1 MNLFDGKTQNNT
13 ADQGYDARSIEVLKG
28 LDPVKRRPGMY
39 TDTSSPDHLAFE
51 VIDNSVDE
59 AISGFATRID
69 ITLTEDNR
77 ITVSDNGRGMPVD
90 IHPQEGI
97 SGVELIMTK
106 LHAGAKF
113 SNKDYAFSGGL
124 HGVGVSV
131 VNALSNHLSIDIC
144 RDKKRYTIEFQ
155 NGAKTKDLEMI
166 GKAPNTGTTLTFKP
180 EPSYFDTGQFNV
192 VAIRAALKS
201 KAVLCQGLT
210 TTFTVEQ
217 TGETDTWHYDQGLD
231 QYLQEM
237 ISSTKTIFPK
247 PFTGSADNDELKAVW
262 AVNWGLEETLDIEE
276 SYVNLIPTKL
286 GGTHVNGFRS
296 GLLESVKEF
305 CKFRNLL
312 PKGVF
317 LTPED
322 IWQNVGYVLSVKLVE
337 AQFSGQT
344 KERLSS
350 RHCASLVNLQV
361 RDAFSLWLNQNVVF
375 GEALAQAA
383 IENARRRERKRKK
396 VSLKTR
402 TSGAAL
408 PAKLSDCTSDDQ
420 RQRELFFVEGD
431 SAGGSA
437 KQARDRRFQAI
448 LPLRGKILNTWDLNS
463 SAILESKEIRDIS
476 QVLGVV
482 PGSKDIS
489 KLRYNKLCILAD
501 ADSDGLHIATL
512 LCALFLKHF
521 PEMVRQGHVFV
532 AMPPLY
538 RIDMGK
544 EVFYAL
550 DDSEKRAITKRLSR
564 RKKPAKINVQRF
576 KGLGEMNPSQLRET
590 TIAPDSRRLVQL
602 TITDEPGADEQKNN
616 PARENSESS
625 SASSESERSP
635 DSRAADKPRTSEKQ
649 DDVFQVMDM
658 LLSKKR
664 ARDRKRWI
672 ETHGVIKEI

>member
-1 MNLFDGKTQNNT
+1 MNLFDGKTQDKT

-39 TDTSSPDHLAFE
+39 TDTDSPNHLAFE

-59 AISGFATRID
+59 AIAGFATRID
-69 ITLTEDNR
+69 VTLTQDNR
-77 ITVSDNGRGMPVD
+77 IIVSDNGRGMPVD
-90 IHPQEGI
+90 IHPEEGI

-113 SNKDYAFSGGL
+113 SSKDYAFSGGL

-131 VNALSNHLSIDIC
+131 VNALSSQLSIVIC
-144 RDKKRYTIEFQ
+144 RDKKQYSIEFQ
-155 NGAKTKDLEMI
+155 NGAKTKDLEEI
-166 GKAPNTGTTLTFKP
+166 GKSSHTGTTLEFKP
-180 EPSYFDTGQFNV
+180 DPVYFDTDQFNINS
-192 VAIRAALKS
+192 IRGALKS

-210 TTFTVEQ
+210 TTFTVEATQ
-217 TGETDTWHYDQGLD
+217 ETETWYYDQGLD
-231 QYLQEM
+231 QYLQER
-237 ISSTKTIFPK
+237 IGSTETILPE
-247 PFTGSADNDELKAVW
+247 PFTGSADSDDLKAVW
-262 AVNWGLEETLDIEE
+262 TVNWGQEDALDIEE

-305 CKFRNLL
+305 CKFRNIL

-322 IWQNVGYVLSVKLVE
+322 IWQKVGYVLSVKLVE

-350 RHCASLVNLQV
+350 RHCAGLVNIQV
-361 RDAFSLWLNQNVVF
+361 RDAFSLWLNQNVAL

-383 IENARRRERKRKK
+383 IENARSRERKRKK

-402 TSGAAL
+402 TSGASL

-420 RQRELFFVEGD
+420 SQRELFFVEGD

-448 LPLRGKILNTWDLNS
+448 MPLRGKILNTWDLNAS
-463 SAILESKEIRDIS
+463 TILESKEIRDIS
-476 QVLGVV
+476 QVLGVL
-482 PGSKDIS
+482 PGSEDIS

-512 LCALFLKHF
+512 LCALFLRHF
-521 PEMVRQGHVFV
+521 SEVVRHGHVFV

-550 DDSEKRAITKRLSR
+550 DDSEKNAITKRLSR
-564 RKKPAKINVQRF
+564 RKKPGKINIQRF
-576 KGLGEMNPSQLRET
+576 KGLGEMNPLQLRET

-602 TITDEPGADEQKNN
+602 TITDGSHIDAQDDES
-616 PARENSESS
+616 PLENEERVPD
-625 SASSESERSP
+625 ASSP
-635 DSRAADKPRTSEKQ
+635 TDGLQTPKK

-664 ARDRKRWI
+664 ARDRKHWI

>member
-1 MNLFDGKTQNNT
+1 MNLFDDRTQDKTS
-13 ADQGYDARSIEVLKG
+13 DQRYDAGSIEVLKG

-59 AISGFATRID
+59 AIAGFATRID
-69 ITLTEDNR
+69 VTLTQDNR
-77 ITVSDNGRGMPVD
+77 IIVSDNGRGMPVD
-90 IHPQEGI
+90 IHPEEGI

-131 VNALSNHLSIDIC
+131 VNALSIHLHIEIC
-144 RDKKRYTIEFQ
+144 RNSKQYTIEFQ
-155 NGAKTKDLEMI
+155 NGTKTKDLEET
-166 GKAPNTGTTLTFKP
+166 GTAASSGTTLGFKP
-180 EPSYFDTGQFNV
+180 NPAYFDTDQFNRD
-192 VAIRAALKS
+192 AIRAALKS

-210 TTFTVEQ
+210 TTFTLEQ
-217 TGETDTWHYDQGLD
+217 TGETDTWYYDQGLD
-231 QYLQEM
+231 QYIEEK
-237 ISSTKTIFPK
+237 ISSAETIFPE
-247 PFTGSADNDELKAVW
+247 PFTGSTDNDEFQAVW
-262 AVNWGLEETLDIEE
+262 AVNWGLEDPLDLEE

-337 AQFSGQT
+337 AQFSSQT

-361 RDAFSLWLNQNVVF
+361 RDAFSLWLNQNVAL
-375 GEALAQAA
+375 GEALALAA

-402 TSGAAL
+402 TSGASL

-420 RQRELFFVEGD
+420 IQRELFFVEGD

-448 LPLRGKILNTWDLNS
+448 MPLRGKILNTWDLTS
-463 SAILESKEIRDIS
+463 SAILESKEIQDIS
-476 QVLGVV
+476 QVLGVT
-482 PGSKDIS
+482 PGSNDIS

-521 PEMVRQGHVFV
+521 PEVVRQGHVFV

-550 DDSEKRAITKRLSR
+550 DDSEKTAIIKRLSR
-564 RKKPAKINVQRF
+564 RKKPSKINIQRF

-602 TITDEPGADEQKNN
+602 TITNEPGAGEQKSD
-616 PARENSESS
+616 PAREKDESP
-625 SASSESERSP
+625 SALPESERFP
-635 DSRAADKPRTSEKQ
+635 DSPATDDFRTSEKE
-649 DDVFQVMDM
+649 DVFQVMDM

-664 ARDRKRWI
+664 ARDRKHWI
-672 ETHGVIKEI
+672 ETYGIIKEI

>member
-1 MNLFDGKTQNNT
+1 MNLFDGRTQDTT

-39 TDTSSPDHLAFE
+39 TDTASPNHLAFE

-59 AISGFATRID
+59 AIAGFATRID
-69 ITLTEDNR
+69 VTLTQANT
-77 ITVSDNGRGMPVD
+77 IIVSDNGRGMPVD

-113 SNKDYAFSGGL
+113 SSKDYAFSGGL

-131 VNALSNHLSIDIC
+131 VNALSTHLRIEIC
-144 RDKKRYTIEFQ
+144 RNKKRYTIEFQ
-155 NGAKTKDLEMI
+155 NGDRTKDLEEA
-166 GKAPNTGTTLTFKP
+166 GKAANTGTTLEFKP
-180 EPSYFDTGQFNV
+180 DPAYFDTDHFNV
-192 VAIRAALKS
+192 TAIKAALKS
-201 KAVLCQGLT
+201 KAVLCRGLT
-210 TTFTVEQ
+210 TSFTVEE
-217 TGETDTWHYDQGLD
+217 TKETDTWHYDQGLD

-237 ISSTKTIFPK
+237 INSTKTIFPE

-262 AVNWGLEETLDIEE
+262 AVNWGQEDALDIEE

-305 CKFRNLL
+305 CKFRNIL

-322 IWQNVGYVLSVKLVE
+322 IWQKVGYVLSIKLAE
-337 AQFSGQT
+337 AQFSSQT

-350 RHCASLVNLQV
+350 RHCAGLVNIQV
-361 RDAFSLWLNQNVVF
+361 RDAFSLWLNQNVAL

-383 IENARRRERKRKK
+383 IENARSRERKRKK

-402 TSGAAL
+402 TSGASL

-420 RQRELFFVEGD
+420 SQRELFFVEGD

-448 LPLRGKILNTWDLNS
+448 MPLRGKILNTWDLNS

-476 QVLGVV
+476 QVLGVI
-482 PGSKDIS
+482 PGSTDIS

-512 LCALFLKHF
+512 LCALFLRHF
-521 PEMVRQGHVFV
+521 PEVVRQGHVFV

-550 DDSEKRAITKRLSR
+550 DDSERNAITKRLGR
-564 RKKPAKINVQRF
+564 RKKPGKINIQRF
-576 KGLGEMNPSQLRET
+576 KGLGEMNPAQLRET

-602 TITDEPGADEQKNN
+602 TITDESDAGEHQIDMS
-616 PARENSESS
+616 RENEESPS
-625 SASSESERSP
+625 TSTESEKSSDFP
-635 DSRAADKPRTSEKQ
+635 IK